1 MKQFF
6 NAHLAVRLIASCA
19 LVSFVVAIAPAASAQ
34 LRKAPSPEG
43 AWEFKTAE
51 LYDSC
56 TISGEMEITREGGAA
71 SKIFTCTF
79 RAVQACT
86 RGNIRTIHTE
96 QSCSASQTGSQV
108 NIISKVD
115 KIVSTEPPE
124 LMKGMLQ
131 RYAPDNF
138 KVSINPRGD
147 EMEGMFESQGEAPV
161 KFRRKQELT
170 S

>member
-1 MKQFF
+1 MKHFF
-6 NAHLAVRLIASCA
+6 NARLARLIAPCVLGA
-19 LVSFVVAIAPAASAQ
+19 LVAASIPAASAQ
-34 LRKAPSPEG
+34 LKKAPSPEG
-43 AWEFKTAE
+43 RWEFKTAE

-56 TISGEMEITREGGAA
+56 TISGEMEIRSEGDKGA
-71 SKIFTCTF
+71 KTFTCTF

-86 RGNIRTIHTE
+86 RGNIRTIHTD

-108 NIISKVD
+108 NIISKVE
-115 KIVSTEPPE
+115 KIVSTQPVE
-124 LMKGMLQ
+124 LMKGMMQ

-147 EMEGMFESQGEAPV
+147 EMDGMFESQGEAPV

>member
-1 MKQFF
+1 M
-6 NAHLAVRLIASCA
+6 RS
-19 LVSFVVAIAPAASAQ
+19 LVLFLSFAIACPTASAQ

-43 AWEFKTAE
+43 VWEFKTAE

-56 TISGEMEITREGGAA
+56 TISGEMEIRLEGDKT
-71 SKIFTCTF
+71 SKRYVCTF

-86 RGNIRTIHTE
+86 RGVIRTIHTD
-96 QSCSASQTGSQV
+96 QSCSATQAGSQV
-108 NIISKVD
+108 NIVSKVD
-115 KIVSTEPPE
+115 KIVSTEPPA
-124 LMKGMLQ
+124 LMKGMFE

-138 KVSINPRGD
+138 RVSINPRGD
-147 EMEGMFESQGEAPV
+147 QMDGMFESQGEAPV

>member
-6 NAHLAVRLIASCA
+6 NARLAARLIASCA
-19 LVSFVVAIAPAASAQ
+19 LFVIVAVPSASAQ

-43 AWEFKTAE
+43 VWEFKTAE

-56 TISGEMEITREGGAA
+56 TISGEMEIRREGDTT
-71 SKIFTCTF
+71 SKDFICTF

-86 RGNIRTIHTE
+86 RGNIRTIHTD
-96 QSCSASQTGSQV
+96 QSCSASQAGSQI

-115 KIVSTEPPE
+115 KIVSTQPAE

-147 EMEGMFESQGEAPV
+147 QMEGMFESQGEAPV